1 MDIQDELR
9 RRLKTLTFVGITVV
23 SSLLA
28 YLGLAEF
35 IRHHFRPFHG
45 FVAVPDPQALRF
57 VVFALA
63 VLSVVLIRVL
73 RPALL
78 RKPAGADVKTTLHRL
93 ERAALVTLVLAE
105 VPALLGLGLFLL
117 RGLNVDFYILLFAS
131 LLLAFMYFPR
141 RSNWQEWLS

>member
-9 RRLKTLTFVGITVV
+9 RRIKNLTLVGITVV
-23 SSLLA
+23 SSLLV

-35 IRHHFRPFHG
+35 IRYHFRPFHG
-45 FVAVPDPQALRF
+45 FVAIPDAQRLRY

-63 VLSVVLIRVL
+63 VLSVILIRVL

-78 RKPAGADVKTTLHRL
+78 RKKAGEDLKMTLHRL
-93 ERAALVTLVLAE
+93 DRAALLTLVLAE

-117 RGLNVDFYILLFAS
+117 RGFNVDFYILLFAS
-131 LLLAFMYFPR
+131 LLLVFMYFPR
-141 RSNWQEWLS
+141 RSSWQEWLS